1 MGIKP
6 EPRTLPTPV
15 RLLARW
21 DRFRAPWMIC
31 VPDAVALPAKL
42 SGRVF
47 CLQPLENTIELLSY
61 GADCP
66 PRPPMMPAET
76 FSGEPTPRLR
86 LIQQS
91 SSHAPRY
98 QKHSLSR
105 LFERQ
110 TFFCAKHKRSPGRT
124 TAGAIVPLHLIHGR
138 TPKPVSYSSVDGK
151 HNKSCLLY
159 TSPSPRDKRQ
169 SRMPS
174 SA

>member
-31 VPDAVALPAKL
+31 VPDAFILPAKRFD
-42 SGRVF
+42 RVF
-47 CLQPLENTIELLSY
+47 CLQPLDSTIEVLLY
-61 GADCP
+61 GADYTP
-66 PRPPMMPAET
+66 PPMAPAET

-86 LIQQS
+86 SSQQS

-98 QKHSLSR
+98 QKHPLSR
-105 LFERQ
+105 PCERQ
-110 TFFCAKHKRSPGRT
+110 TFEKHERSPGQI
-124 TAGAIVPLHLIHGR
+124 TAAAIVPMHPIHGS

-151 HNKSCLLY
+151 HNNR
-159 TSPSPRDKRQ
+159 TAVPMRRGRQ
-169 SRMPS
+169 L
-174 SA
+174 A